1 MKGPCLLPLIIRL
14 FPLRSPFCFPP
25 LHRNWHQHQQQV
37 KTICYLSPFA
47 SPLSSH
53 RTTHTPP
60 QTMSGIDITRSLEDV
75 AGDGNDGESDDH
87 VVRLKFKD
95 DNHTRDWEGGLCQC
109 WFHDTL
115 PLCAIT
121 AVLPC
126 ITFARIVNRARLGDG
141 VRAGVQFLV
150 LFLLVGFVTFFFQI
164 VGGGWRDAEG
174 KLQISGWALFLQSV
188 AMWGAII
195 GFSFWLGKWRADVR
209 RRLGIRGS
217 GAEDFCVMFCC
228 TSCSLCQQSRTIDAV
243 MASGLSGS
251 GGGVRGE
258 AIGGGDEEAGAA
270 GEGGGAWEGG
280 LQGNDWGGSWG
291 GHGVWERVR
300 NWCGG
305 NGGWRGAGWGSMGTG
320 SERVGSGAG
329 SSGRGAGEV
338 EMGEGEEEM
347 KTGGLVL
354 FSMPARWQPTT
365 SAWHPTTTDVEI

>member
-1 MKGPCLLPLIIRL
+1 
-14 FPLRSPFCFPP
+14 
-25 LHRNWHQHQQQV
+25 
-37 KTICYLSPFA
+37 
-47 SPLSSH
+47 
-53 RTTHTPP
+53 
-60 QTMSGIDITRSLEDV
+60 MSGIDITRSLEDV
-75 AGDGNDGESDDH
+75 SGDGNDGESDDH

-109 WFHDTL
+109 WYHDTL

-164 VGGGWRDAEG
+164 VGGGWQDAEG

-188 AMWGAII
+188 AMWD
-195 GFSFWLGKWRADVR
+195 S
-209 RRLGIRGS
+209 
-217 GAEDFCVMFCC
+217 
-228 TSCSLCQQSRTIDAV
+228 V

-258 AIGGGDEEAGAA
+258 AVGGGDEEAGAA
-270 GEGGGAWEGG
+270 GGGGGAWEGG
-280 LQGNDWGGSWG
+280 MQGNDWGGSWG

-300 NWCGG
+300 NWSGG
-305 NGGWRGAGWGSMGTG
+305 DNGWRGAGWGSMGAG